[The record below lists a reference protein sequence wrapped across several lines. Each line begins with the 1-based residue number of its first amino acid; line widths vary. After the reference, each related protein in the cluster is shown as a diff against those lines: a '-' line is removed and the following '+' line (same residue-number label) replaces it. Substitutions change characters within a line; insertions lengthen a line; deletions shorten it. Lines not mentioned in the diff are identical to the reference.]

1 MDLQTSTKPD
11 AAYVVPLRDLTRAD
25 VSRVGAKAANLGE
38 LLHAGFP
45 VPDGFAL
52 TTQAFDRFVNVNM
65 LSETNSPE
73 QVAVAPL
80 PPDVADALRAA
91 VTPLD
96 GTQLAV
102 RSSGVAED
110 LAGASFAGQYET
122 ILGVHGYDALAD
134 AVRQCWASA
143 FSARVA
149 AYKSNQGQ
157 ATNADMAVLVQRLIP
172 ADAAGVAFTANPV
185 NGNRNQ
191 AVVSAVRGLGERL
204 VSGNASPDE
213 WIVSGQEATR
223 TSAPEN
229 AINAAQAREVAEMAR
244 RAAAHFGSP
253 QDVEWAIAD
262 GKLFMLQA
270 RPITTLREQA
280 IEPIPMKIEVP
291 PGYWES
297 DAEHIPKPLSPMGRS
312 VLLPSYTNGTQ
323 KMCTTTGF
331 LLDRVEYRDIGGWIY
346 MRLVP
351 PGGKDMDPPPTWVM
365 KIMLRLIPDLRARIR
380 RGTEFVRN
388 NESDVL
394 VERWYDKWYPEISK
408 EMRELR
414 DVNLAVLSDAELDTH
429 MDRALA
435 LIGRGNEVHFTL
447 AAVNPFAIYDLVTTS
462 QALLGWD
469 EAHVMELVTGLS
481 AKSTE
486 PSRKLAEL
494 AQMART
500 RPAVRELIEHA
511 NANTADRLAQVDAE
525 FAEAFATYLKEYG
538 CRGLAFDLNEPTIA
552 ESPGLVLGWIR
563 DQIARNY
570 DPTADA
576 AELDK
581 KRNAAQA
588 EARATLANRS
598 PQERE
603 RFERALARAIR
614 GYPSQEDNVFFT
626 QGAPTALGR
635 YALLELGHRLAKKQV
650 IESRD
655 DVFFLEI
662 EEARA
667 EFKQGGDLKALVL
680 RRKGERVWAEQHP
693 GPATYG
699 NQPAQPSLD
708 VLPPEPRF
716 LMSVVPW
723 YMERAVS
730 SGRGRVQK
738 AGATLTGIAASPGTY
753 QGTVRV
759 VMNEGEFHKLQP
771 GDVLVC
777 PATTPV
783 WSVLFSNVGALVTN
797 TGGILSHPA
806 IIAREYRVPAVVAT
820 GNATALLHDGQMVMV
835 DGNSGQVEIVA

>member
-1 MDLQTSTKPD
+1 MNSQTESTSVP
-11 AAYVVPLRDLTRAD
+11 YIVPLHDVTRAD
-25 VSRVGAKAANLGE
+25 TSRVGAKAANLGE
-38 LLHAGFP
+38 LARAGFP

-52 TTQAFDRFVNVNM
+52 TTRAFDHFVTANALDGTQSLEHV
-65 LSETNSPE
+65 LKAE
-73 QVAVAPL
+73 L
-80 PPDVADALRAA
+80 PVDVQDALRA
-91 VTPLD
+91 VSRRLD
-96 GTQLAV
+96 GIPLAV

-110 LAGASFAGQYET
+110 LDGASFAGQYES
-122 ILGVHGYDALAD
+122 ILGVRGHDALVD
-134 AVRQCWASA
+134 AVRHCWASA
-143 FSARVA
+143 FSARVS
-149 AYKSNQGQ
+149 AYKNNKGQ
-157 ATNADMAVLVQRLIP
+157 VPHASMAVLVQKLVS
-172 ADAAGVAFTANPV
+172 ADSAGVAFTANPV
-185 NGNRNQ
+185 NGNRNE

-213 WIVSGQEATR
+213 WIVSGQEVTR

-229 AINAAQAREVAEMAR
+229 AIDAAQAREVAEMAR

-253 QDVEWAIAD
+253 QDVEWAIAG

-291 PGYWES
+291 AGYWES

-323 KMCTTTGF
+323 KMCTTTGL
-331 LLDRVEYRDIGGWIY
+331 LLDRIEYRDIGGWIY

-351 PGGKDMDPPPTWVM
+351 PGGKDMAPPPAWVM
-365 KIMLRLIPDLRARIR
+365 KIMLRLMPDLRARIR
-380 RGTEFVRN
+380 RGTDFVRN
-388 NESDVL
+388 NEPDVL

-408 EMRELR
+408 QMRELR
-414 DVNLAVLSDAELDTH
+414 DVNLAVLSDDELDAH
-429 MDRALA
+429 LSEALA
-435 LIGRGNEVHFTL
+435 LIRRGNEMHFTL

-500 RPAVRELIEHA
+500 RPAVRELIEDA
-511 NANTADRLAQVDAE
+511 NANTADRLAQVDAD

-570 DPTADA
+570 DPAADA
-576 AELDK
+576 AELER

-588 EARATLANRS
+588 EARAALANRS

-603 RFERALARAIR
+603 RFERALARAVR

-635 YALLELGHRLAKKQV
+635 YALLELGNRLAKKQV
-650 IESRD
+650 IEKRD

-662 EEARA
+662 EEAHAAFR
-667 EFKQGGDLKALVL
+667 QGGDLKALVL

-699 NQPAQPSLD
+699 EQPAQPSLD

-738 AGATLTGIAASPGTY
+738 AGATLTGIAASPGKY

-820 GNATALLHDGQMVMV
+820 GNATALLHDDQMVMV